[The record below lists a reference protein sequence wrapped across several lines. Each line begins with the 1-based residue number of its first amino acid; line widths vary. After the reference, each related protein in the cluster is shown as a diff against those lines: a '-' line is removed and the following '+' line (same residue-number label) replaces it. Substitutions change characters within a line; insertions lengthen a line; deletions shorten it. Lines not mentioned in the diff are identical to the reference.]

1 MHSSSDKQPE
11 PYKQIRKVGASE
23 GKTGWIDDGLDD
35 GLLVRIAEGV
45 FVDGAS
51 DLTSV
56 GIDERRVLNLIGT
69 DVVARVGEVVVEV
82 MTNAVG
88 LSEGWSVSTI
98 VGCSV
103 GNVVGTSDCIMV
115 DSSLNGGSVNSD
127 DGS

>member
-1 MHSSSDKQPE
+1 
-11 PYKQIRKVGASE
+11 VGASE